1 MSYQLKLEVFEGPLA
16 LLMHLIEKSQIDIYD
31 IPIAEITEQY
41 LVYLKQMEE
50 VDLEI
55 ASEFLVMAAT
65 LLQIKSRMLLPK
77 KKAEDDTVEE
87 DPRDELVARLLE
99 YKRYQEVSRALSDMA
114 EARRLFF
121 GRSPLELPRR
131 QEPYPQGMT
140 TDKLVMAFMAVW
152 ESKQAEEDFVV
163 VRGETVTVQDK
174 MGDILYLLRK
184 CGKTMEFRETLIRAR
199 NRDEMIASFLAILE
213 LLKLNKIRAE
223 QEQGSETIMI
233 SLVEGDSEPCFTN
246 ISKEI

>member
-41 LVYLKQMEE
+41 LAYLKQMEE

-99 YKRYQEVSRALSDMA
+99 YKRYQEVSRVLSDMA

>member
-1 MSYQLKLEVFEGPLA
+1 
-16 LLMHLIEKSQIDIYD
+16 
-31 IPIAEITEQY
+31 
-41 LVYLKQMEE
+41 MEE

>member
-1 MSYQLKLEVFEGPLA
+1 MAYQLKLEVFEGPLA

-41 LVYLKQMEE
+41 LAYLKAMEE
-50 VDLEI
+50 LDLEV
-55 ASEFLVMAAT
+55 ASEFVVMAAT

-77 KKAEDDTVEE
+77 KKVSEEEAEE

-99 YKRYQEVSRALSDMA
+99 YKRYQEVSVRLGEMA
-114 EARRLFF
+114 DERRLFF
-121 GRSPLELPRR
+121 ARSPQPLPRR

-152 ESKQAEEDFVV
+152 ESKRVEEDFVV
-163 VRGETVTVQDK
+163 VSAETVTVQDK
-174 MGDILYLLRK
+174 MADILYLLRK
-184 CGKTMEFRETLIRAR
+184 HGKTLDFHETLIRAR
-199 NRDEMIASFLAILE
+199 NRDELVASFLAVLE
-213 LLKLNKIRAE
+213 LLKRKKVRVYQASGADTIRI
-223 QEQGSETIMI
+223 T
-233 SLVEGDSEPCFTN
+233 LVEGDESSCSTS

>member
-41 LVYLKQMEE
+41 LAYLKQMEE

-77 KKAEDDTVEE
+77 KKAEDDMVEE

-99 YKRYQEVSRALSDMA
+99 YKRYQEVSRTLSDMA

>member
-1 MSYQLKLEVFEGPLA
+1 MAYQLKLEVFEGPLA

-31 IPIAEITEQY
+31 IPIAEVTEQY
-41 LVYLKQMEE
+41 LAYIKQMEE

-77 KKAEDDTVEE
+77 KKTEDDTVEE

-99 YKRYQEVSRALSDMA
+99 YKRYQEVSRALGEMA
-114 EARRLFF
+114 DARRLFF
-121 GRSPLELPRR
+121 GRSPLDLPRR

-184 CGKTMEFRETLIRAR
+184 CGKAIEFRETLIRAR

-213 LLKLNKIRAE
+213 LLKLNKIRAL
-223 QEQGSETIMI
+223 QEQGSETILI
-233 SLVEGDSEPCFTN
+233 SLVEGDSESCFMN

>member
-41 LVYLKQMEE
+41 LAYLKQMEE

>member
-99 YKRYQEVSRALSDMA
+99 YKRYQEVSRALSDIA

-233 SLVEGDSEPCFTN
+233 SLVEGDSELCFTS

>member
-41 LVYLKQMEE
+41 LAYLKQMEE

-77 KKAEDDTVEE
+77 KKAEDDMVEE

>member
-1 MSYQLKLEVFEGPLA
+1 
-16 LLMHLIEKSQIDIYD
+16 
-31 IPIAEITEQY
+31 
-41 LVYLKQMEE
+41 
-50 VDLEI
+50 
-55 ASEFLVMAAT
+55 
-65 LLQIKSRMLLPK
+65 
-77 KKAEDDTVEE
+77 
-87 DPRDELVARLLE
+87 
-99 YKRYQEVSRALSDMA
+99 MA

>member
-41 LVYLKQMEE
+41 LAYLKQMEE

-77 KKAEDDTVEE
+77 KKIEDTVDE

-99 YKRYQEVSRALSDMA
+99 YNRYQEVSRALGEMA
-114 EARRLFF
+114 EVRRLFF

-163 VRGETVTVQDK
+163 VCGETVTVQDK

-223 QEQGSETIMI
+223 QEPGSETIMI
-233 SLVEGDSEPCFTN
+233 SLVEGDSELCFTN
-246 ISKEI
+246 ISREI

>member
-31 IPIAEITEQY
+31 IPIAEVTEQY
-41 LVYLKQMEE
+41 LAYLKQMEE

-121 GRSPLELPRR
+121 GRSPLELPCR

>member
-41 LVYLKQMEE
+41 LAYLKQMEE

-87 DPRDELVARLLE
+87 DPRDELVARLLK

>member
-41 LVYLKQMEE
+41 LAYLKQMEE

-121 GRSPLELPRR
+121 GRSPLDLPRR

>member
-31 IPIAEITEQY
+31 IPIAEVTEQY
-41 LVYLKQMEE
+41 LAYLKQMEE

>member
-41 LVYLKQMEE
+41 LAYLKQMEE

-87 DPRDELVARLLE
+87 D
-99 YKRYQEVSRALSDMA
+99 
-114 EARRLFF
+114 
-121 GRSPLELPRR
+121 
-131 QEPYPQGMT
+131 
-140 TDKLVMAFMAVW
+140 
-152 ESKQAEEDFVV
+152 
-163 VRGETVTVQDK
+163 
-174 MGDILYLLRK
+174 
-184 CGKTMEFRETLIRAR
+184 
-199 NRDEMIASFLAILE
+199 
-213 LLKLNKIRAE
+213 
-223 QEQGSETIMI
+223 
-233 SLVEGDSEPCFTN
+233 
-246 ISKEI
+246 

>member
-41 LVYLKQMEE
+41 LAYLKQMEE

-233 SLVEGDSEPCFTN
+233 SLVEGDSGSCFTN

>member
-1 MSYQLKLEVFEGPLA
+1 MAYQLKLEVFEGPLA

-41 LVYLKQMEE
+41 LAYLKQMEE
-50 VDLEI
+50 VDLEV

-77 KKAEDDTVEE
+77 KKTEDTEEEE

-99 YKRYQEVSRALSDMA
+99 YKRYQEVSLRLGELA
-114 EARRLFF
+114 EARQMFF
-121 GRSPLELPRR
+121 GRSPLVLPRR

-140 TDKLVMAFMAVW
+140 TDKLVMAFIAVW
-152 ESKQAEEDFVV
+152 ESKQTEENFVV

-184 CGKTMEFRETLIRAR
+184 YGKTIDFRETLIRAR
-199 NRDEMIASFLAILE
+199 NRDEMVASFLAILE
-213 LLKLNKIRAE
+213 LLKLRKIRAH
-223 QEQGSETIMI
+223 QEQGSNTILI
-233 SLVEGDSEPCFTN
+233 SLIEGDSEECFTS